1 MQIKKKIK
9 TNNLNP
15 VTASL
20 TGPILNVSSST
31 ITATATPVTSAVPP
45 VIVITATD
53 VTELSKDSVVGQK
66 RNLESNV

>member
-15 VTASL
+15 VTASQ
-20 TGPILNVSSST
+20 TGPVLNVTGST
-31 ITATATPVTSAVPP
+31 VTATATPVSSAVPP
-45 VIVITATD
+45 VTASTATD
-53 VTELSKDSVVGQK
+53 VTELSNSVVGQK